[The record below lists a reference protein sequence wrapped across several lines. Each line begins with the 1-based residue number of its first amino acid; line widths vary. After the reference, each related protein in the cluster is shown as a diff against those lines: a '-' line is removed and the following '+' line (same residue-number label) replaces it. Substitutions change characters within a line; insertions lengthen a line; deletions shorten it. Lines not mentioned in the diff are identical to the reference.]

1 MLPWYELRWLVRELR
16 GARGRWALF
25 TASLTVGVAAVVAV
39 AGLAASLRKG
49 LEQEAQRLLAADLK
63 IESRQPLPE
72 ELFTLLEKRAET
84 RWSPQAELLT
94 VVRSPQTGKT
104 QLVELKA
111 VGPGY
116 PFYGRVEVE
125 PPGSLE
131 EALAKGGVVAPAE
144 LLHRL
149 GIELGDPIEVGGEPF
164 PILAKLVSEPDRITG
179 AFAMGPRLFLP
190 YDRLWRTGLTQF
202 GSRVTYRL
210 LIQTD
215 RPEDLASEVRR
226 LLGNHPR
233 YRVETA
239 REGIPELRQGLERA
253 ERFLHLVGL
262 LSLALGGLGVAQT
275 VRLWLTQRLDAIAV
289 WKSLGASAGELLRS
303 YLFQCLLLAATGSFL
318 GVLLGQALVWL
329 VPSWIGG
336 LLEELPRA
344 NAGLEPIWLGLG
356 VGVGVALGFALPPLS
371 VALRV
376 PAVRVLRSEVE
387 PLPSHPWERVLA
399 FLALAATL
407 GLVAWT
413 VTRSV
418 RVAVLFLAAFGASL
432 LVFGGLNQALIG
444 LARWVPRPELPLA
457 FRYGW
462 AALGRPGSIA
472 RSALLAL
479 GVGSFLVVSVEGV
492 RQGLLERLAAE
503 LPREAPTA
511 FLLDV
516 QPHQW
521 EAVQNLL
528 AARGATSIRSVPV
541 VMARLTAVDGLPV
554 RELLN
559 PSQAEPNRERWALT
573 REQRLTYL
581 EKLPED
587 NEIVKGSL
595 WADPEKAE
603 ISVEERFAQ
612 DLGIGLGSRLQFD
625 VQGVP
630 IELTVTSLRRV
641 NWQTF
646 QINFFFV
653 VEPGVLEEA
662 PQFRLAAARLAP
674 GREAETQDALAA
686 QFPNVTLIQI
696 REVLDKVQRVL
707 ERISTGIRFLGLFTV
722 TTGLAIVA
730 ASLGAAAF
738 LRSRE
743 VALLKTLGLTRME
756 VVLWFGVEYALAT
769 ALAAGTGSMLG
780 MVAQTQIL
788 ERAFTIEAPLRWD
801 LLLGGTLSVTVLVT
815 LTALLASL
823 RPLRQSPA
831 DVFRS

>member
-1 MLPWYELRWLVRELR
+1 
-16 GARGRWALF
+16 
-25 TASLTVGVAAVVAV
+25 
-39 AGLAASLRKG
+39 
-49 LEQEAQRLLAADLK
+49 
-63 IESRQPLPE
+63 
-72 ELFTLLEKRAET
+72 
-84 RWSPQAELLT
+84 
-94 VVRSPQTGKT
+94 
-104 QLVELKA
+104 
-111 VGPGY
+111 
-116 PFYGRVEVE
+116 
-125 PPGSLE
+125 
-131 EALAKGGVVAPAE
+131 
-144 LLHRL
+144 
-149 GIELGDPIEVGGEPF
+149 
-164 PILAKLVSEPDRITG
+164 
-179 AFAMGPRLFLP
+179 
-190 YDRLWRTGLTQF
+190 
-202 GSRVTYRL
+202 
-210 LIQTD
+210 
-215 RPEDLASEVRR
+215 
-226 LLGNHPR
+226 
-233 YRVETA
+233 
-239 REGIPELRQGLERA
+239 
-253 ERFLHLVGL
+253 
-262 LSLALGGLGVAQT
+262 
-275 VRLWLTQRLDAIAV
+275 
-289 WKSLGASAGELLRS
+289 
-303 YLFQCLLLAATGSFL
+303 
-318 GVLLGQALVWL
+318 
-329 VPSWIGG
+329 
-336 LLEELPRA
+336 
-344 NAGLEPIWLGLG
+344 
-356 VGVGVALGFALPPLS
+356 
-371 VALRV
+371 
-376 PAVRVLRSEVE
+376 
-387 PLPSHPWERVLA
+387 
-399 FLALAATL
+399 
-407 GLVAWT
+407 
-413 VTRSV
+413 
-418 RVAVLFLAAFGASL
+418 
-432 LVFGGLNQALIG
+432 
-444 LARWVPRPELPLA
+444 
-457 FRYGW
+457 
-462 AALGRPGSIA
+462 
-472 RSALLAL
+472 
-479 GVGSFLVVSVEGV
+479 
-492 RQGLLERLAAE
+492 
-503 LPREAPTA
+503 
-511 FLLDV
+511 
-516 QPHQW
+516 
-521 EAVQNLL
+521 
-528 AARGATSIRSVPV
+528 
-541 VMARLTAVDGLPV
+541 MARLTAVDGLPV